1 MYAKQLKRDTKE
13 KRKEIERKNR
23 KKCLKSLAMSIILCN
38 FVAW

>member
-13 KRKEIERKNR
+13 KRKEIERKTE
-23 KKCLKSLAMSIILCN
+23 KKCLKSLAISIFFCN